1 MHLAKGDPAMPLKSN
16 GYMTLLF
23 VTDINRS
30 REFYENVVGLELE
43 HGGDNEAAFILGPDA
58 LLLLDHGGAD
68 DLLSPADVDHD
79 TGRGARSVVI
89 TAVDDVDAVYAELL
103 AKGVEF
109 IRPPEDRWWGKRCA
123 HFRDPDGHAWEIHTD
138 LP

>member
-1 MHLAKGDPAMPLKSN
+1 MAMKAD

-23 VTDINRS
+23 VSDLKRS
-30 REFYENVVGLELE
+30 RGFYENVLGLEFE
-43 HGGDNEAAFILGPDA
+43 HGNDDSAAFILGADA
-58 LLLLDHGGAD
+58 LLLLDQGGAD

-79 TGRGARSVVI
+79 TPRGARSVIV
-89 TAVDDVDAVYAELL
+89 TRVDDVDALYEELS

-123 HFRDPDGHAWEIHTD
+123 HFKDPDGNVWEIHTD
-138 LP
+138 KP